1 MSAAAAAILA
11 GMPDPADLHVHE
23 DGGQVAVMA
32 GNRVLSCYPAADAG
46 MRNMTVV
53 MLTQL
58 GFAGKD
64 VAAVM
69 GLTPVYVSMLRS
81 RAREQGPAG
90 LVRERGRPAKL
101 GKAAAAQA
109 RRWREQGVADAEIG
123 RRLGVHGTTIGRA
136 LGPVVP
142 AVPVGAGGHPVQEEL
157 ETDEGGNE
165 AACEPAAPGAAA
177 AADAGAVAGRPDDRI
192 AREEPEPSGVGQ
204 IVPPGPVPVAGTAAG
219 AGRGPA
225 AGRALPPGPR
235 LGAAHLASRYAG
247 AMLLHAFFDQAQAG
261 TVLAGASGR
270 PGDVA
275 LLTAASMAFA
285 LGTSSVEATKH
296 LIRAQAGPLAGLAAL
311 PELRTLRPRLAVI
324 ADGCDPLALQADLA
338 KAMLAADAPALPVYF
353 VDDHFVP
360 YCGAKPVMKG
370 WNTKRRHAC
379 KGRADTLVTDYHGR
393 AVCFVTG
400 EPSGLAAT
408 LPPALAE
415 LKKITGGAKI
425 MLGFDRGGAYPQ
437 VFRACRQAGADWIT
451 YRRAPLAPCAAPPR
465 RYFTGRPDAPAEYVT
480 LADETAG
487 IDGYGPA
494 RQLSLFENGQLRL
507 QILTSD
513 FCAPAAALAAWLRC
527 RWRIEN
533 AFKYL
538 SAHHGIDWLCD
549 YTAKLIDDERIAD
562 NPARKAA
569 GRAVKAAEAGL
580 ADAERHLAQL
590 LASALTAAEKNKA
603 IPAAQDTITR
613 AQQAV
618 TAARTARDAIPAKIA
633 VNQARPGA
641 QRALLSARRR
651 GLQMVLRLLAANA
664 ELWLAGRLNAYL
676 RDLDEYR
683 AITRHLLHQPGHI
696 TYHPDAITVTLAP
709 PASAR
714 TGRAL
719 ACLIEELN
727 ATPPRMPGDP
737 RPITYRL
744 AANS

>member
-1 MSAAAAAILA
+1 MSAAAAAILE
-11 GMPDPADLHVHE
+11 GMPDPADLHMHE

-81 RAREQGPAG
+81 RAREQGSAG
-90 LVRERGRPAKL
+90 LVRDRGRPAKL
-101 GKAAAAQA
+101 GRAQLAAA
-109 RRWREQGVADAEIG
+109 RRSREQGVSDAEIG

-136 LGPVVP
+136 LGPAVP
-142 AVPVGAGGHPVQEEL
+142 AGPAGADGHPVQQEL
-157 ETDEGGNE
+157 GTEAGNE
-165 AACEPAAPGAAA
+165 AACEPAAPGTAA
-177 AADAGAVAGRPDDRI
+177 AADAGAVAGHTDDRV
-192 AREEPEPSGVGQ
+192 AQEEPEPCGAGQ
-204 IVPPGPVPVAGTAAG
+204 IVPPGPVPVAGTTAG
-219 AGRGPA
+219 AGSGPA
-225 AGRALPPGPR
+225 AGRALPPGPW
-235 LGAAHLASRYAG
+235 LGGAYLASRYAG
-247 AMLLHAFFDQAQAG
+247 AMLLHAFFDRAEAG

-285 LGTSSVEATKH
+285 LGASSVEGTKH
-296 LIRAQAGPLAGLAAL
+296 LIRAQAGPLAGLAVL
-311 PELRTLRPRLAVI
+311 PELRTLRPRLAAI
-324 ADGCDPLALQADLA
+324 AGGCDPLALQASLA
-338 KAMLAADAPALPVYF
+338 RAMLAADAPALPVYF

-370 WNTKRRHAC
+370 WNTKRRHAQ

-415 LKKITGGAKI
+415 LKKITGGARI

-437 VFRACRQAGADWIT
+437 VFRGCREAGADWIT

-465 RYFTGRPDAPAEYVT
+465 RYFTGRPDAPAECIT
-480 LADETAG
+480 LADETVT
-487 IDGYGPA
+487 IDGYGTA
-494 RQLSLFENGQLRL
+494 RQLSLFEDGQLRL

-513 FCAPAAALAAWLRC
+513 FTAPAAALAAWLRC

-549 YTAKLIDDERIAD
+549 YTATLIDDGRIAD

-569 GRAVKAAEAGL
+569 GKAVKTAEAGL

-590 LASALTAAEKNKA
+590 LASAQSAAEKNKA

-613 AQQAV
+613 AQQTV
-618 TAARTARDAIPAKIA
+618 TAARAARDAIPAKIA

-641 QRALLSARRR
+641 QRALLHARRR

-676 RDLDEYR
+676 RDPDEYR

-696 TYHPDAITVTLAP
+696 AYHPDAITVTLDP
-709 PASAR
+709 PDSTR
-714 TGRAL
+714 TARAL
-719 ACLIEELN
+719 ACLIQELN

-744 AANS
+744 AASS

>member
-1 MSAAAAAILA
+1 MSAAVAAILG

-81 RAREQGPAG
+81 RAREQGSAG
-90 LVRERGRPAKL
+90 LVRDRGRPAKL
-101 GKAAAAQA
+101 GKAVAAQA
-109 RRWREQGVADAEIG
+109 RRWREQGVSDAEIG

-136 LGPVVP
+136 LGPAGP
-142 AVPVGAGGHPVQEEL
+142 AGAEGHPVQQEL
-157 ETDEGGNE
+157 GAEAGNE
-165 AACEPAAPGAAA
+165 AACEPAA
-177 AADAGAVAGRPDDRI
+177 AADAGAVAGRTQDRVV
-192 AREEPEPSGVGQ
+192 REEPELSGAGE
-204 IVPPGPVPVAGTAAG
+204 IVPAGPVPVAGTTAG
-219 AGRGPA
+219 GGRGPA

-235 LGAAHLASRYAG
+235 LGAAYLASRYAG
-247 AMLLHAFFDQAQAG
+247 AMLLHAFFGRVDAG
-261 TVLAGASGR
+261 TVLATAGG
-270 PGDVA
+270 PGEVG
-275 LLTAASMAFA
+275 LLTAASLGFA
-285 LGTSSVEATKH
+285 LGASSVEGLKH
-296 LIRAQAGPLAGLAAL
+296 LIRVQAGPLAGLAVL
-311 PELRTLRPRLAVI
+311 PELRTLRPRLAAI
-324 ADGCDPLALQADLA
+324 ADACDPLALQASLA
-338 KAMLAADAPALPVYF
+338 RAMLAADAPALPVYF

-360 YCGAKPVMKG
+360 YCGAKPAMKG
-370 WNTKRRHAC
+370 WNTKRRHAQ

-408 LPPALAE
+408 LPAALAE
-415 LKKITGGAKI
+415 LKKITGGVKI

-451 YRRAPLAPCAAPPR
+451 YRRAPLATCAAKPR
-465 RYFTGRPDAPAEYVT
+465 RHFTGRPDAPAEYVM
-480 LADETAG
+480 LADETVT
-487 IDGYGPA
+487 IDGYGLA
-494 RQLSLFENGQLRL
+494 RQLSLFEDGQLKL

-513 FCAPAAALAAWLRC
+513 FSAPAAALAAWLRC

-549 YTAKLIDDERIAD
+549 YTATLIDDDRIIA

-569 GRAVKAAEAGL
+569 GKTVKAAEASL
-580 ADAERHLAQL
+580 AEAERNLARL
-590 LASALTAAEKNKA
+590 LGSAASAADKNQA
-603 IPAAQDTITR
+603 IPAAQDAIIKAKR
-613 AQQAV
+613 AV
-618 TAARTARDAIPAKIA
+618 TAARAARDAIPAKIA
-633 VNQARPGA
+633 VNQAHPGA
-641 QRALLSARRR
+641 QRALLRARRR
-651 GLQMVLRLLAANA
+651 CLQMVLRLLAANA

-676 RDLDEYR
+676 RDNDEYR

-696 TYHPDAITVTLAP
+696 AYHPDAITVTLDP
-709 PASAR
+709 PDSPR
-714 TGRAL
+714 TSRAV

-727 ATPPRMPGDP
+727 ATPPRIPGDP

-744 AANS
+744 AAS

>member
-1 MSAAAAAILA
+1 M
-11 GMPDPADLHVHE
+11 
-23 DGGQVAVMA
+23 
-32 GNRVLSCYPAADAG
+32 
-46 MRNMTVV
+46 
-53 MLTQL
+53 
-58 GFAGKD
+58 
-64 VAAVM
+64 
-69 GLTPVYVSMLRS
+69 
-81 RAREQGPAG
+81 
-90 LVRERGRPAKL
+90 
-101 GKAAAAQA
+101 
-109 RRWREQGVADAEIG
+109 
-123 RRLGVHGTTIGRA
+123 HGTTIGRA
-136 LGPVVP
+136 LGPVVRGGP
-142 AVPVGAGGHPVQEEL
+142 AGADGRPAQQELGTEA
-157 ETDEGGNE
+157 GNE

-177 AADAGAVAGRPDDRI
+177 ATDAGAVAGHV
-192 AREEPEPSGVGQ
+192 AREEPEPSG
-204 IVPPGPVPVAGTAAG
+204 AGEIAA
-219 AGRGPA
+219 AGPA
-225 AGRALPPGPR
+225 ACGGAPAGDGREPAGLAGLAPARGAQ
-235 LGAAHLASRYAG
+235 LGGAYLASRYAG
-247 AMLLHAFFDQAQAG
+247 AMLLHAFFDRADAG
-261 TVLAGASGR
+261 TVLGGASGR

-275 LLTAASMAFA
+275 LLTAASLAFA
-285 LGTSSVEATKH
+285 LGASSVEGTKH
-296 LIRAQAGPLAGLAAL
+296 LIRAQAGPLAGLAVL
-311 PELRTLRPRLAVI
+311 PELRTLRPRLAAI
-324 ADGCDPLALQADLA
+324 AGGCDPLALQASLA
-338 KAMLAADAPALPVYF
+338 RAMLAADAPALPVYF

-360 YCGAKPVMKG
+360 YSGAKPVMKG
-370 WNTKRRHAC
+370 WNTKRRHAQ

-415 LKKITGGAKI
+415 LKKITGGARI

-451 YRRAPLAPCAAPPR
+451 YRRAPLAPCAAVPR
-465 RYFTGRPDAPAEYVT
+465 RYFTGRPDAPAEYIT
-480 LADETAG
+480 LADETVT
-487 IDGYGPA
+487 IDGYGAA
-494 RQLSLFENGQLRL
+494 RQLSLFEDGQLRL

-549 YTAKLIDDERIAD
+549 YTAQLIDDERIAA

-569 GRAVKAAEAGL
+569 GKTVKAAEAGL
-580 ADAERHLAQL
+580 ADAERTLAQL
-590 LASALTAAEKNKA
+590 LAAAQSAAQKNKA
-603 IPAAQDTITR
+603 IPAAQDAITR
-613 AQQAV
+613 AKQAV
-618 TAARTARDAIPAKIA
+618 AAARAARDAIPAKIA

-696 TYHPDAITVTLAP
+696 AYHHDAITVILDP
-709 PASAR
+709 PGSAR
-714 TGRAL
+714 TSRAL

-744 AANS
+744 AA

>member
-1 MSAAAAAILA
+1 MSAAVAAILG

-23 DGGQVAVMA
+23 GGGQVAVMA

-81 RAREQGPAG
+81 RAREQGSAG
-90 LVRERGRPAKL
+90 LVRDRGRPAKL

-109 RRWREQGVADAEIG
+109 RRWREQDVSDAEIG

-136 LGPVVP
+136 LGPADAP
-142 AVPVGAGGHPVQEEL
+142 AGPAEAGGRPAQEEL
-157 ETDEGGNE
+157 GTE
-165 AACEPAAPGAAA
+165 AAGGPHAAGAAE
-177 AADAGAVAGRPDDRI
+177 AADAGAEAGCTHDRV
-192 AREEPEPSGVGQ
+192 AREEPEP
-204 IVPPGPVPVAGTAAG
+204 AG
-219 AGRGPA
+219 AGEIVPAAPA

-235 LGAAHLASRYAG
+235 LGAAYLASRYAG
-247 AMLLHAFFDQAQAG
+247 AMLLHAFFGRVDAG
-261 TVLAGASGR
+261 TVLATAGG

-275 LLTAASMAFA
+275 LLTAASLGFA
-285 LGTSSVEATKH
+285 LGASSVEGLKH
-296 LIRAQAGPLAGLAAL
+296 LIRVQAGPLAGLAVL
-311 PELRTLRPRLAVI
+311 PELRTLRPRLAAI
-324 ADGCDPLALQADLA
+324 ADACDPLGLQTSLA
-338 KAMLAADAPALPVYF
+338 RAMLAADAPALPVYF

-370 WNTKRRHAC
+370 WNTKRRHAQ
-379 KGRADTLVTDYHGR
+379 KGRADTLVTDYGGR

-415 LKKITGGAKI
+415 LKKITGGAQI

-451 YRRAPLAPCAAPPR
+451 YRRAPLAPCAAAPR
-465 RYFTGRPDAPAEYVT
+465 RHWTGRPDAPAEYVM
-480 LADETAG
+480 LADETVT
-487 IDGYGPA
+487 IDGYGTA
-494 RQLSLFENGQLRL
+494 RQLSLFEDGKLRL

-513 FCAPAAALAAWLRC
+513 LTAPAAALAAWLRC

-538 SAHHGIDWLCD
+538 SAHHGIDWLCG
-549 YTAKLIDDERIAD
+549 YTATLIDDERIVD

-569 GRAVKAAEAGL
+569 GKTVKAAEAGL
-580 ADAERHLAQL
+580 AAAERNLAQL
-590 LASALTAAEKNKA
+590 LASTQSAADKNKA
-603 IPAAQDTITR
+603 IPAAQDAITR
-613 AQQAV
+613 AQQALA
-618 TAARTARDAIPAKIA
+618 AARAARDAIPAKIA

-641 QRALLSARRR
+641 QRALLHARRR

-676 RDLDEYR
+676 RDPDEYR

-696 TYHPDAITVTLAP
+696 AYHHDAITVTLDP

-744 AANS
+744 AATS